1 MDFSVI
7 VFLVLSFGAL
17 VSAFILEGGHL
28 LALFVGTAGIIVFGG
43 TIGAVGLSFPMEEI
57 NVFPKYLVSYS
68 SINLLIIINSL
79 RSFMNL
85 PLLLEQKASLH

>member
-43 TIGAVGLSFPMEEI
+43 TIGAVGLSFPM
-57 NVFPKYLVSYS
+57 
-68 SINLLIIINSL
+68 
-79 RSFMNL
+79 
-85 PLLLEQKASLH
+85 